1 MNRTASPVEFDHN
14 GEEIKGTLFTYHG
27 GVTSRDTL
35 MFMYKNNNI
44 HISLDE
50 DENYYFVAPLHC
62 KIIDKLG
69 FEGYG
74 KYREY
79 LSTIDSIQRDYIIV
93 NNEVYNYFCQ
103 LIIQSPKVYSL
114 LFRLEGDTNLD
125 GTNKL
130 TTMDDRGNKK
140 RMVQNIQSQAN
151 YYFKE
156 KNVKPDQEQLN
167 VEETQKYQESKKL
180 IKEIRESL

>member
-1 MNRTASPVEFDHN
+1 MNRTGTPVEFDHN

-27 GVTSRDTL
+27 EETGRNTF

-69 FEGYG
+69 IEGHE

-79 LSTIDSIQRDYIIV
+79 LSTIRSIENDFIIV
-93 NNEVYNYFCQ
+93 DNEVYNCYCER
-103 LIIQSPKVYSL
+103 IGQSPKIYYFS
-114 LFRLEGDTNLD
+114 FNLEDGTNLD
-125 GTNKL
+125 GINQL
-130 TTMDDRGNKK
+130 TTMQDRGNKK
-140 RMVQNIQSQAN
+140 RMFQTIRSQVN
-151 YYFKE
+151 YYFKD
-156 KNVKPDQEQLN
+156 KNIKPRRDQLN
-167 VEETQKYQESKKL
+167 IEKTQQYNETLNLIQD
-180 IKEIRESL
+180 IKESL